1 MKLVALALI
10 VSGALC
16 NDDPNTQ
23 MQEETSSLPDF
34 KSAFYASIKYGVD
47 LQDVYRNQTTLKEQC
62 LFIQRQR
69 PDQEKLLIE
78 FWNGEQEITSTA
90 RLAFSSSSVSTE
102 TSDQM
107 YISEVADTRL
117 AWLQTKGNPYK
128 LLFADGKTCMVV
140 QLPRNLV
147 PEDTIFAQ
155 EQPREPHAK
164 YCVMLVAS
172 DTLQAKADTQSCIT
186 FFDENC
192 AVRGEYQRVKND
204 KCFSAFLPEASLQK
218 DKHCSCSCW
227 E

>member
-47 LQDVYRNQTTLKEQC
+47 LQDVYRNRTTLKERC
-62 LFIQRQR
+62 LFMQRQR
-69 PDQEKLLIE
+69 PDQDKLLIE

-155 EQPREPHAK
+155 EQPREPHAR

-172 DTLQAKADTQSCIT
+172 DTLQAKADTQNPV
-186 FFDENC
+186 D
-192 AVRGEYQRVKND
+192 
-204 KCFSAFLPEASLQK
+204 
-218 DKHCSCSCW
+218 
-227 E
+227 